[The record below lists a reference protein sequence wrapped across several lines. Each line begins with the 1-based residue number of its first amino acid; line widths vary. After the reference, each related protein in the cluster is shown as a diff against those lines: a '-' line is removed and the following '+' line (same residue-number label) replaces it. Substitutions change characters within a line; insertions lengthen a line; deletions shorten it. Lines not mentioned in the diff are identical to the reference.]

1 VADLT
6 GLAGAVL
13 VSAVLL
19 FVAWPLELGV
29 VLGLGRIPASPRLE
43 SAARRYQL
51 PAPMGSVPFVLCL
64 AALAILQIWPISQL
78 LLAPAPNRL
87 AGALCIA
94 VEAAAA
100 IYMWR
105 DTRSAAR

>member
-1 VADLT
+1 MADPT
-6 GLAGAVL
+6 GLAGGVL

-51 PAPMGSVPFVLCL
+51 PVPMRPIPFVLCL
-64 AALAILQIWPISQL
+64 AALAILQAWPISQL
-78 LLAPAPNRL
+78 LLTPAANRL
-87 AGALCIA
+87 AGALCVA
-94 VEAAAA
+94 VEVAAWL
-100 IYMWR
+100 YMWR
-105 DTRSAAR
+105 GTRSAG